1 MDDQATVIAGLR
13 EWARGGYATEAAVE
27 LLVRSFGGR
36 FASCGEPWIRHRP
49 RGYWL
54 DVDVLADFTGSL
66 SYGERR
72 VLAVAE
78 ALASNGPLT
87 ELTDVLAGVDRRHL
101 QLILAALAH
110 AGGSHEHSGIRRAD
124 DAIRFE
130 RLGPL
135 VEWPRPDSGG
145 SEGR

>member
-1 MDDQATVIAGLR
+1 MNDQSAVTAGLR

-27 LLVRSFGGR
+27 LLVRSFSGR

-54 DVDVLADFTGSL
+54 DADALADFTGSL

-72 VLAVAE
+72 VLAVVE

-87 ELTDVLAGVDRRHL
+87 HLTDILAGVDRRHL
-101 QLILAALAH
+101 HLILAALAH
-110 AGGSHEHSGIRRAD
+110 AGGSHDHSIIRQD
-124 DAIRFE
+124 DAANRFE

-135 VEWPRPDSGG
+135 VAWPGPERAG
-145 SEGR
+145 E